1 MKRYRSTLLGV
12 SLTALAVMIIAVG
25 CSSSNPVAPQTS
37 GIQYE
42 NTDYT
47 DQLIMGEG
55 DFPPVIDG
63 GRDNRTGAITRSTPE
78 IVEFDR
84 DNPPVVIDTP
94 VDNLRITRS
103 TPYIVEFDRD
113 NPPVIND
120 TPVDNLRITK
130 STPYIVEFDR
140 DNPPVVNGT
149 PVENLRIE

>member
-42 NTDYT
+42 NTDNT
-47 DQLIMGEG
+47 DEFSLGEN
-55 DFPPVIDG
+55 DFPPTIDG
-63 GRDNRTGAITRSTPE
+63 GRNDMVTPITRSTPE

-84 DNPPVVIDTP
+84 DNPPVVHGTP
-94 VDNLRITRS
+94 VEDI
-103 TPYIVEFDRD
+103 
-113 NPPVIND
+113 
-120 TPVDNLRITK
+120 RITK

-149 PVENLRIE
+149 PIENLRIE